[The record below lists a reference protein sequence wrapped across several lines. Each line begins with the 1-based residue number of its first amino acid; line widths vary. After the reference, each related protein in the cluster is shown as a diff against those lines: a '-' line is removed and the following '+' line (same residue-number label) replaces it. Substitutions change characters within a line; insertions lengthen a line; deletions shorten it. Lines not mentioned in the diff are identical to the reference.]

1 MRVFYLLLVGLFI
14 LIHPALTQTK
24 HALLVGIANYPDHK
38 AKQRPSWKNLSS
50 DNDLRILKEA
60 ILLQG
65 FMNESIIILSDEDAT
80 VKNIEGALNDLVNT
94 VKQGD
99 VVMVHF
105 SGHGQQV
112 RDLSGDESDGYDES
126 FVCHQAPVACYD
138 GYLGQDHLLDDDMGK
153 LFSELRLKLGASG
166 HLLVLF
172 DSCHSGTATR
182 GNDDA
187 FARDGAGPLD
197 FDCNSQPVPQISGN
211 KDVTGWNEFIQN
223 KSNSATLAS
232 MVVISACRSDEVNYE
247 YTPPSS
253 IIRYGALSYAFVQVF
268 KKPGLKVVSYA
279 DVLDELR
286 KVIAQGTHSQTPQI
300 EGDVYSKIL
309 NGTALE
315 PSQYL
320 QVYTSGKKNVEI
332 EGGFLAGH
340 GVGDS
345 IAFYALSKLYEPIAV
360 GVITQLHETRSGV
373 QLKTIL
379 TNNYAQCKA
388 KHIYSAASSIKRTL
402 KITGECRNLEEVMS
416 TLGKS
421 PFFVLATEGAT
432 DYTLALDKKSFTIF
446 SSDGITPLRS
456 MKPTPVDSIHVLT
469 QRLEEITR
477 IEIFR
482 EKTQVEPSI
491 AVDVRCERLKSVE
504 HCNAPDERLDLQCV
518 SIIQEEDTL
527 YLREDEW
534 ANNELYAIQDGDFIC
549 VYVYNNEPKSVYIT
563 PFEISPNGRIYIHG
577 PDELVSY
584 YEIKPSTDPI
594 PISILQISAADG
606 YGSETLKLIVSKE
619 PVNLINS
626 PIAANGTDL
635 AEQVYFSKD
644 QKTDNSLA
652 SMFGFR
658 RKDGTRGSLDEDK
671 DMSIINIPL
680 IMK

>member
-1 MRVFYLLLVGLFI
+1 MRIFYLVLVGLFI
-14 LIHPALTQTK
+14 LIHPALSQTK

-153 LFSELRLKLGASG
+153 SFSELRLKLGSSG

-197 FDCNSQPVPQISGN
+197 FDCNSQAVPQISGN
-211 KDVTGWNEFIQN
+211 NDVTGWNEFIQN

-253 IIRYGALSYAFVQVF
+253 IIRYGALSYAFVQVL

-309 NGTALE
+309 NGAALE

-373 QLKTIL
+373 QLKTTL

-388 KHIYSAASSIKRTL
+388 MHIYSAASSIKRTL

-416 TLGKS
+416 TLGKY

-432 DYTLALDKKSFTIF
+432 DFTLALDKKSFTIL

-469 QRLEEITR
+469 QLLGEITR
-477 IEIFR
+477 VEIFR
-482 EKTQVEPSI
+482 DKTQVETSI
-491 AVDVRCERLKSVE
+491 ALDVRCARLKP
-504 HCNAPDERLDLQCV
+504 CGPCDTPDERFDLQC
-518 SIIQEEDTL
+518 IKLNQEQG
-527 YLREDEW
+527 YLKESEW
-534 ANNELYAIQDGDFIC
+534 PNNELYTLQDGDFIC
-549 VYVYNNEPKSVYIT
+549 VYVYNNEPTNVYIT
-563 PFEISPNGRIYIHG
+563 PIEISPNGRIFIHNG
-577 PDELVSY
+577 KTVSY
-584 YEIKPSTDPI
+584 KEIKPSKDPQ
-594 PISILQISAADG
+594 PICILRISASDG
-606 YGSETLKLIVSKE
+606 YGSETIKLIVSKE
-619 PVNLINS
+619 PINLINT

-635 AEQVYFSKD
+635 SEKIYFNEK
-644 QKTDNSLA
+644 QKTDNSWA

-658 RKDGTRGSLDEDK
+658 KTGKLRGDLEEDK
-671 DMSIINIPL
+671 VISTINIPL